1 MSGEKIIH
9 RLRRLSQI
17 IMRSKHKKA
26 YRQITQIV
34 IPISDF
40 YELFFINPGNLR
52 NLWMI
57 LVDELI

>member
-1 MSGEKIIH
+1 MGGEKIIH

-26 YRQITQIV
+26 YRQITQI
-34 IPISDF
+34 IISISDF
-40 YELFFINPGNLR
+40 YDSFFINPFNLR